1 MAQEQAIKGT
11 NPEVYAEVF
20 MISDTNAHYV
30 LPNKNYGQ
38 TLVTQLSSRNVA
50 GIQAIPAYDSEGKLH
65 YIVADNVSWFRV
77 KRAKDTDL
85 VDTIVA
91 LYEAY
96 VAE

>member
-20 MISDTNAHYV
+20 MISDTNPHYV

-50 GIQAIPAYDSEGKLH
+50 GIQAIPAYDSDGKLH
-65 YIVADNVSWFRV
+65 YIIADNISWFRV
-77 KRAKDTDL
+77 KRAKDSDL
-85 VDTIVA
+85 VATIVS
-91 LYEAY
+91 LYESD

>member
-1 MAQEQAIKGT
+1 MAQEQVVKGT
-11 NPEVYAEVF
+11 NQEVYAEVF
-20 MISDTNAHYV
+20 MISDTNPHYV

-38 TLVTQLSSRNVA
+38 TLAMQLSSRNVA
-50 GIQAIPAYDSEGKLH
+50 GIQSIPAYDSEGKLH

-91 LYEAY
+91 LYETY